1 MVSKI
6 NGKLFAEMIIQGAQ
20 NLSNH
25 ADLVDSLNV
34 YPVPDGDTG
43 TNMNL
48 TMTSGREAVEENLSQ
63 HIGELGKTF
72 SKGLLMGARGNSG
85 VILSQLFRGFSKNL
99 EEYNEINTQQLADS
113 FKAGFETAYKAIMK
127 PVEGT
132 ILTVARDAAD
142 AGLEKAL
149 ETEDC
154 IELVTY
160 IIEQAKISLEN
171 TPNLLPVL
179 KEVGVVD
186 SGGKGLVV
194 VYEGFLK
201 ALKGETISAETQKL
215 DTDTLVNEAHDFHG
229 VINTEDIIYGYCTEM
244 MVRFGKNKKFFD
256 ENTFREDMSQYGD
269 SLLVI
274 NDDEIVKVHVHTEKP
289 GDVFNYGQQYG
300 ELIKLKVENM
310 REQHREVVKKEQ
322 KGQNVDSNQDM
333 TTVDTAVIAISM
345 GEGISELFKSM
356 GATHII
362 SGGQT
367 MNPSTEDI
375 VKVIEQSQC
384 KRAIILPNNKNIMM
398 ASEQAATIVEA
409 EAVVIP
415 TKSIPQGIAA
425 LFNFD
430 VADTLTNNKKRMI
443 ESLEIV
449 TSGSVTYAVRDTKV
463 DGVEIKKDAFMG
475 LVEDKI
481 ITSNE
486 DQIETVKNL
495 LAEMITDESEIIT
508 MIVGEDAHADITSS
522 VESWIEA
529 TYPDIEIDQHQ
540 GNQPVYQYLFSVE

>member
-1 MVSKI
+1 MVSEI

-48 TMTSGREAVEENLSQ
+48 TMTSGREAVEQNLSQ

-85 VILSQLFRGFSKNL
+85 VILSQIFRGFCKQL
-99 EEYNEINTQQLADS
+99 EDLEVINAQQLADS
-113 FKAGFETAYKAIMK
+113 FQAGVDTAYKAILK

-132 ILTVARDAAD
+132 ILTVARDAGA
-142 AGLEKAL
+142 AAQAKVT
-149 ETEDC
+149 ETTDC
-154 IELVTY
+154 IELLSFIVA
-160 IIEQAKISLEN
+160 EAEKSLEN

-186 SGGKGLVV
+186 SGGKGLVL
-194 VYEGFLK
+194 VYEGFLS
-201 ALKGETISAETQKL
+201 ALKGETIDTQVTKL
-215 DTDTLVNEAHDFHG
+215 DKDTLVNEAHDFHG
-229 VINTEDIIYGYCTEM
+229 VINTEDIEFGYCTEM
-244 MVRFGKNKKFFD
+244 MVRFGKDKKAFD
-256 ENTFREDMSQYGD
+256 EQQFRNDMSAFGD

-310 REQHREVVKKEQ
+310 REQHREVVKKEE
-322 KGQNVDSNQDM
+322 SNSSNN
-333 TTVDTAVIAISM
+333 TASHEVETAVITISM
-345 GEGISELFKSM
+345 GDGISELFKSM
-356 GATHII
+356 GATHVI

-375 VKVIEQSQC
+375 VKVIEQSKC

-398 ASEQAATIVEA
+398 ASEQAASIVDA
-409 EAVVIP
+409 EAVVVP
-415 TKSIPQGIAA
+415 SKSIPQGIAA
-425 LFNFD
+425 LFNYD
-430 VADTLTNNKKRMI
+430 EADSLSDNKARMNETL
-443 ESLEIV
+443 SV
-449 TSGSVTYAVRDTKV
+449 VSSGAITYAVRDTKI
-463 DGVEIKKDAFMG
+463 DGIEIKKDEFMG
-475 LVEDKI
+475 LIEDKI
-481 ITSNE
+481 VTSNPVLIDAAQSLLETMIAE
-486 DQIETVKNL
+486 D
-495 LAEMITDESEIIT
+495 SEIVT
-508 MIVGEDAHADITSS
+508 LIVGAEANQSETESIVSWVEANYED
-522 VESWIEA
+522 VEL
-529 TYPDIEIDQHQ
+529 DVHQ
-540 GNQPVYQYLFSVE
+540 GDQPVYPYLISVE

>member
-1 MVSKI
+1 
-6 NGKLFAEMIIQGAQ
+6 
-20 NLSNH
+20 
-25 ADLVDSLNV
+25 
-34 YPVPDGDTG
+34 
-43 TNMNL
+43 
-48 TMTSGREAVEENLSQ
+48 
-63 HIGELGKTF
+63 
-72 SKGLLMGARGNSG
+72 
-85 VILSQLFRGFSKNL
+85 
-99 EEYNEINTQQLADS
+99 
-113 FKAGFETAYKAIMK
+113 
-127 PVEGT
+127 
-132 ILTVARDAAD
+132 
-142 AGLEKAL
+142 
-149 ETEDC
+149 
-154 IELVTY
+154 
-160 IIEQAKISLEN
+160 
-171 TPNLLPVL
+171 
-179 KEVGVVD
+179 
-186 SGGKGLVV
+186 
-194 VYEGFLK
+194 
-201 ALKGETISAETQKL
+201 
-215 DTDTLVNEAHDFHG
+215 
-229 VINTEDIIYGYCTEM
+229 
-244 MVRFGKNKKFFD
+244 
-256 ENTFREDMSQYGD
+256 DMSAYGD

-274 NDDEIVKVHVHTEKP
+274 NDDEIVKVHVHTETP
-289 GDVFNYGQQYG
+289 GHVFNYGQQYG

-322 KGQNVDSNQDM
+322 VGQSVSQEDETSES
-333 TTVDTAVIAISM
+333 VETAVIAISM
-345 GEGISELFKSM
+345 GDGISELFKSM

-415 TKSIPQGIAA
+415 TKSIPQGIVA

-443 ESLEIV
+443 ESLEVV